1 MALSDTAK
9 AVPSGEWVLAGL
21 LAANL
26 AWTTVCLGGVRAETM
41 VLSWAFTG
49 ATLALQLA
57 YGAWKGRSVHAGG
70 WWLLPFLAY
79 AAISV
84 AVITPVPWLGKRDWL
99 GWAQMIAIFWIAL
112 NGLRHPWPRLLI
124 LLTVLGLAVFSVLL
138 AAYQRFIAPDWLML
152 GRVQVSQYLGRS
164 SGSFG
169 NPNNFA
175 VLLVLAVPP
184 LLALTWQRGA
194 SAVQRILF
202 GYLAT
207 MLLCGLALTISRG
220 AWLALALAVA
230 AWPLFLR
237 RQAWASRVLLSATA
251 MGLVVMLGV
260 MLYSTMPRV
269 KERIDDLAR
278 DRGETS
284 RPVLWQAAARLW
296 GSAPVLGTGAGSFN
310 TLFEKHR
317 PESFHDEP
325 QWAHNDYLN
334 TLSDYGAIG
343 FILFFGGLGV
353 LGVKTAMRR
362 RHGALVDV
370 YTGWRGAGFGHG
382 LAIGLMAVAVA
393 CLVDFHLKI
402 PAVGM
407 WLALAAAELVRRYW
421 PPDDEAPAETWRQL
435 GGVCASVV
443 VVVGTLAIAL
453 PAFQGE
459 ASRQAGRQRIDLLAM
474 MPNPTLNQQKEALT
488 EARALLGEAI
498 AFDESNAQ
506 SWADSAYV
514 AALWS
519 HLAPTSRNDL
529 GREAERAARAAL
541 ARSQVVPE
549 FWVRLGVALDL
560 QGRWNDGSE
569 AFLKALTLAP
579 TNALIWYHQA
589 YHLSLNPRVNKL
601 ALVAVET
608 CLRLDPNHAAARS
621 LHQRLSS
628 TSP

>member
-1 MALSDTAK
+1 MAFSDHPK
-9 AVPSGEWVLAGL
+9 IVPSGEWMIAGL

-26 AWTTVCLGGVRAETM
+26 AWTTICLGGARAETM
-41 VLSWAFTG
+41 VIGWALTG

-57 YGAWKGRSVHAGG
+57 YGAWKGRATHRAG
-70 WWLLPFLAY
+70 WWLLPFLVY

-84 AVITPVPWLGKRDWL
+84 AVITPVPWIGKRDWL

-112 NGLRHPWPRLLI
+112 NGLRHPKPRFLVLV
-124 LLTVLGLAVFSVLL
+124 TVLGLAVFSVLL
-138 AAYQRFIAPDWLML
+138 AAYQRYIAPDWLML
-152 GRVQVSQYLGRS
+152 GRVQAAQYLGRS
-164 SGSFG
+164 SGSLG

-175 VLLVLAVPP
+175 ALLVIAIPP
-184 LLALTWQRGA
+184 VLSLTWQRGA
-194 SAVQRILF
+194 SAVQRVLF
-202 GYLAT
+202 GYLAL
-207 MLLCGLALTISRG
+207 MLLFGLALTISRG
-220 AWLALALAVA
+220 AWLALALALA

-251 MGLVVMLGV
+251 MGLVVIAGV

-269 KERIDDLAR
+269 KERLDEFAR
-278 DRGETS
+278 DRGESS
-284 RPVLWQAAARLW
+284 RPVLWKAAARLW

-317 PESFHDEP
+317 PEDFHDEP

-343 FILFFGGLGV
+343 FILFFGGIGAI
-353 LGVKTAMRR
+353 GVKTALRR
-362 RHGALVDV
+362 RSPAVDV

-382 LAIGLMAVAVA
+382 LAIGLMALAIA

-402 PAVGM
+402 PAIGL
-407 WLALAAAELVRRYW
+407 WLAVAAAELVRRYW
-421 PPDDEAPAETWRQL
+421 PEEDDAPVEMWKQL
-435 GGVCASVV
+435 SAIVAAVAVV
-443 VVVGTLAIAL
+443 VATLAIAL
-453 PAFQGE
+453 PTYQGE
-459 ASRQAGRQRIDLLAM
+459 ASRQAGRERIDLLAM
-474 MPNPTLNQQKEALT
+474 TPNPTLNQQKDALT

-498 AFDESNAQ
+498 AFDETNAQ

-529 GREAERAARAAL
+529 GREAEQAARTAL
-541 ARSQVVPE
+541 KYSEVVPE

-579 TNALIWYHQA
+579 TNALMWYHQA

-608 CLRLDPNHAAARS
+608 CLRLDPHHAAARS
-621 LHQRLSS
+621 LQQRLSS